1 MVTQKD
7 RASLATTRNDRQKRP
22 RGIFLV
28 ILLGLLVVV
37 LLASLTVGAV
47 SLPIRRVMT
56 ILMHP
61 TAVGVDPMEATIVW
75 DMRLGRV
82 LLAALIGAGLA
93 GAGAA
98 LQGLFR
104 NPLADPFVVGASSG
118 AALGATLAI
127 SLGLPW
133 QVAGFGPVPLAAF
146 VGAML
151 AVALVYSIAEI
162 GGVTPVI
169 ALLLAGAA
177 LSTFLGAV
185 VSLLVML
192 HDQNLYAVFTWLL
205 GGLSG
210 RSWPHLWGSM
220 PYMVIGLGALWLL
233 ARPLDALAFGDET
246 AQSLGLPLPWARGAI
261 ITAAS
266 LATAAAVAAGGTIG
280 FVGLIAPHAARLLV
294 GASHARLIP
303 ASALLGALLLLL
315 ADNVA
320 RTVLAPLELPVG
332 IVTAM
337 LGGPFFLYLLKT
349 RQRALGAR

>member
-1 MVTQKD
+1 MLTQRHTSSPPTD
-7 RASLATTRNDRQKRP
+7 GRLRQNHRHVVY
-22 RGIFLV
+22 ILV
-28 ILLGLLVVV
+28 LLGLLAVALV
-37 LLASLTVGAV
+37 ASLTVGAV
-47 SLPIRRVMT
+47 SLPLQRV
-56 ILMHP
+56 LLLLLHP
-61 TAVGVDPMEATIVW
+61 TAPGVDAIEATIVW
-75 DMRLGRV
+75 DMRFGRV

-127 SLGLPW
+127 SAGLPW
-133 QVAGFGPVPLAAF
+133 GAAGFGPVPLAAF
-146 VGAML
+146 VGAIL
-151 AVALVYSIAEI
+151 AVALVYSIAEM

-177 LSTFLGAV
+177 LSTFLGAI
-185 VSLLVML
+185 VSLLVLL
-192 HDQNLYAVFTWLL
+192 HDQNLYAVFSWLL

-210 RSWPHLWGSM
+210 RSWPHLWASM
-220 PYMVIGLGALWLL
+220 PYMVMGLGALWLL
-233 ARPLDALAFGDET
+233 ARPLYALAFGDET

-261 ITAAS
+261 VIAAS
-266 LATAAAVAAGGTIG
+266 LATAAAVAAAGTIG

-315 ADNVA
+315 ADDVA
-320 RTVLAPLELPVG
+320 RTALAPLELPVG

-349 RQRALGAR
+349 RQRQLGAR

>member
-1 MVTQKD
+1 VVTQ
-7 RASLATTRNDRQKRP
+7 RQAMHPTTAEHSHPKRL
-22 RGIFLV
+22 RVVGILG
-28 ILLGLLVVV
+28 LLGLLVVALV
-37 LLASLTVGAV
+37 ASLAVGAV
-47 SLPIRRVMT
+47 SLPIQRVVA
-56 ILMHP
+56 ILVHP
-61 TAVGVDPMEATIVW
+61 TASSVDPMESTIVW
-75 DMRLGRV
+75 DMRFGRV

-104 NPLADPFVVGASSG
+104 NPLVDPFVVGASSG
-118 AALGATLAI
+118 AALGATVAI
-127 SLGLPW
+127 SVGLPW
-133 QVAGFGPVPLAAF
+133 EVAGFGPVPLSAF

-151 AVALVYSIAEI
+151 AVALVYSIAEM
-162 GGVTPVI
+162 GGVTPIV

-185 VSLLVML
+185 VSLVVML
-192 HDQNLYAVFTWLL
+192 HDQNLYAVFAWLL

-210 RSWPHLWGSM
+210 RSWPHFWASM
-220 PYMVIGLGALWLL
+220 PYMIVGLGILWLL

-246 AQSLGLPLPWARGAI
+246 AQSLGLSLRWARGAI

-315 ADNVA
+315 ADDVA

-349 RQRALGAR
+349 RQRELGAR

>member
-1 MVTQKD
+1 
-7 RASLATTRNDRQKRP
+7 
-22 RGIFLV
+22 
-28 ILLGLLVVV
+28 
-37 LLASLTVGAV
+37 
-47 SLPIRRVMT
+47 
-56 ILMHP
+56 
-61 TAVGVDPMEATIVW
+61 MEATIIW
-75 DMRLGRV
+75 DMRFGRV

-93 GAGAA
+93 GAGAG

-127 SLGLPW
+127 SVGLPW
-133 QVAGFGPVPLAAF
+133 EATFGPVPLSAF

-177 LSTFLGAV
+177 LSTFLGAI
-185 VSLLVML
+185 VSLLVLL

-210 RSWPHLWGSM
+210 RSWPHLWASM
-220 PYMVIGLGALWLL
+220 PYIVVGIGGLWLL

-246 AQSLGLPLPWARGAI
+246 AQSLGLPLRWARGAI

-266 LATAAAVAAGGTIG
+266 LATAASVAAGGTIG

-294 GASHARLIP
+294 GANHARLIP

-315 ADNVA
+315 ADDVA
-320 RTVLAPLELPVG
+320 RTLLAPLELPVG

-349 RQRALGAR
+349 RQRELGAR

>member
-1 MVTQKD
+1 MVTRTKHIAAPD
-7 RASLATTRNDRQKRP
+7 ADWVNREGWRRLFIPALVGLLAVAIVASLAMGAVALPIARVID
-22 RGIFLV
+22 
-28 ILLGLLVVV
+28 ILLRP
-37 LLASLTVGAV
+37 AA
-47 SLPIRRVMT
+47 P
-56 ILMHP
+56 
-61 TAVGVDPMEATIVW
+61 GVDAVEVIIIW
-75 DMRLGRV
+75 EIRFGRV

-93 GAGAA
+93 AAGAA

-127 SLGLPW
+127 MAGLQW
-133 QVAGFGPVPLAAF
+133 GTGGFGPVPLAAF

-151 AVALVYSIAEI
+151 AVALVYGVAEM
-162 GGVTPVI
+162 GGVTPAV

-177 LSTFLGAV
+177 LSTFLGAIV
-185 VSLLVML
+185 YLLVML
-192 HDQNLYAVFTWLL
+192 NDQNLYAVFAWLL

-210 RSWPHLWGSM
+210 RSWPHLWASL
-220 PYMVIGLGALWLL
+220 PYMFIGIGALWFL

-246 AQSLGLPLPWARGAI
+246 AQSLGLPLRWTRGVI
-261 ITAAS
+261 IAAAS
-266 LATAAAVAAGGTIG
+266 LATAAAVSAGGTIG

-294 GASHARLIP
+294 GAGHARLIP

-315 ADNVA
+315 ADDIA
-320 RTVLAPLELPVG
+320 RTVMAPLELPVG

-349 RQRALGAR
+349 RQRELGTQ